1 MNNIDHH
8 DDELKY
14 RPFSRL
20 SRHKKKN
27 TVASSCSQRHLGAT
41 PRGTNAEVT
50 WQRARSQACQAYH
63 PIKSIKFGTW
73 LPASS
78 SPKVSKQNQPE

>member
-20 SRHKKKN
+20 SRQKK
-27 TVASSCSQRHLGAT
+27 TQLPQVAVKDISARLHVGQMQR
-41 PRGTNAEVT
+41 
-50 WQRARSQACQAYH
+50 
-63 PIKSIKFGTW
+63 
-73 LPASS
+73 
-78 SPKVSKQNQPE
+78 

>member
-20 SRHKKKN
+20 SRHKKKK
-27 TVASSCSQRHLGAT
+27 TQLPQVAVKDISARLHVGQMQR
-41 PRGTNAEVT
+41 
-50 WQRARSQACQAYH
+50 
-63 PIKSIKFGTW
+63 
-73 LPASS
+73 
-78 SPKVSKQNQPE
+78 

>member
-20 SRHKKKN
+20 SRHKKK
-27 TVASSCSQRHLGAT
+27 TQLPQVAVKDISARLHVGQMQR
-41 PRGTNAEVT
+41 
-50 WQRARSQACQAYH
+50 
-63 PIKSIKFGTW
+63 
-73 LPASS
+73 
-78 SPKVSKQNQPE
+78 